1 MFNRKGLAVRD
12 DNRQDN
18 RRVTLTLDDELVR
31 KAQEL
36 VGARS
41 TGELI
46 RQGLAALIERGSSKR
61 IALLTQEHQGIR
73 DECTESGTFLSVNRR
88 SVESRPA
95 DPFGGTERE
104 VDEAALS
111 LMVAEV
117 KRALIEARSELREG
131 LSEMRATLN
140 ELRASRRR

>member
-1 MFNRKGLAVRD
+1 MQD
-12 DNRQDN
+12 DNRQGN

-31 KAQEL
+31 KAQDS
-36 VGARS
+36 VGTQS
-41 TGELI
+41 TGKLV
-46 RQGLAALIERGSSKR
+46 RQALVALIKRESAKR